1 MVPLST
7 FAPGLN
13 MLLSDEV
20 TKVIRQDKDKQM
32 VTDRYRLPEL
42 NANHSVIPAD
52 TQSRR
57 LLIALAILL
66 VVLGAVVAR
75 NSDFWFGTNEAEA
88 DSSSSESIANPTAA
102 ISTHSQKPATP
113 VATVKAH
120 HLAKVPTL
128 QSVTAKAAEQTAV
141 NSDEPVVA
149 SHRVVLAPL
158 DVEVVAGDKHSTIHP
173 GSNVML
179 AEIPSDPNRHAAP
192 NATAL
197 AVATNASEQERLSG
211 AATPALRQTIDAT
224 YPALGQHS
232 RVQGSVVLEAVIG
245 TDGVIE
251 GLRVISGPS
260 ILSGAAQQ
268 AVRQWRF
275 KPYLQNGLP
284 VETKCT
290 VTVNFSIRVSDTSS
304 QIS

>member
-1 MVPLST
+1 
-7 FAPGLN
+7 
-13 MLLSDEV
+13 
-20 TKVIRQDKDKQM
+20 M

-42 NANHSVIPAD
+42 NAARPMNHSVIPAD

-88 DSSSSESIANPTAA
+88 DSESSQSIANPTAA
-102 ISTHSQKPATP
+102 ISTQSQKPATP
-113 VATVKAH
+113 VTTVKAH
-120 HLAKVPTL
+120 HLAKVPPL
-128 QSVTAKAAEQTAV
+128 QTVTAKSTEQTAV

-179 AEIPSDPNRHAAP
+179 AEIPNDPNRPAAL
-192 NATAL
+192 NATAS

-211 AATPALRQTIDAT
+211 AATPALRQTLDAT

-245 TDGVIE
+245 SDGVVE

-260 ILSGAAQQ
+260 ILTSAAQQ

-275 KPYLQNGLP
+275 KPYLQNGRP

>member
-1 MVPLST
+1 
-7 FAPGLN
+7 
-13 MLLSDEV
+13 MLVFDEV
-20 TKVIRQDKDKQM
+20 TKVIARTRNQM
-32 VTDRYRLPEL
+32 ATDRYRLPEL
-42 NANHSVIPAD
+42 NAARPINHSVIPAD

-75 NSDFWFGTNEAEA
+75 NSDFWFGANEVAEA
-88 DSSSSESIANPTAA
+88 DSSISASISNPVAAVSVSSPT
-102 ISTHSQKPATP
+102 PATP
-113 VATVKAH
+113 VATVKLH
-120 HLAKVPTL
+120 QLSKVSPVQPGPAKTSE
-128 QSVTAKAAEQTAV
+128 QSAV

-149 SHRVVLAPL
+149 SHRVALPPL

-179 AEIPSDPNRHAAP
+179 AEIPNDPNRPAALNTSAP
-192 NATAL
+192 
-197 AVATNASEQERLSG
+197 AVATNASEHERLTA
-211 AATPALRQTIDAT
+211 AATPALHQTIDAT
-224 YPALGQHS
+224 YPELGQHS

-245 TDGVIE
+245 TDGVVE
-251 GLRVISGPS
+251 GLRVVSGPS
-260 ILSGAAQQ
+260 ILTGAAQQ

-275 KPYLQNGLP
+275 KPYLQNGRP

-290 VTVNFSIRVSDTSS
+290 VTVNFSIRVSDTAS

>member
-1 MVPLST
+1 MSV
-7 FAPGLN
+7 F
-13 MLLSDEV
+13 DEV
-20 TKVIRQDKDKQM
+20 TKVIRQDKDEQM

-42 NANHSVIPAD
+42 NAARPMNHSVIPAD

-75 NSDFWFGTNEAEA
+75 NSDFWFGSNEAEA
-88 DSSSSESIANPTAA
+88 DSSSSHSIANPTAA
-102 ISTHSQKPATP
+102 ISTQSQKPATP
-113 VATVKAH
+113 VTTVKTH

-128 QSVTAKAAEQTAV
+128 QPVTAKSTEQTSTEQTAV

-179 AEIPSDPNRHAAP
+179 AEIPNDPNRPAAL
-192 NATAL
+192 NATAS

-245 TDGVIE
+245 SDGVIE

-268 AVRQWRF
+268 AVRQWHF
-275 KPYLQNGLP
+275 KPYLQNGRP